1 VSLLPLFLS
10 CRAAVRA
17 KTSATAAGLHHD
29 PTRRQELEDLA
40 RRYLEMAAQLL
51 PPASPALIAVGGL
64 SGSGKSSL
72 AMDLAPSV
80 GAVPGAVVVRS
91 DEIRKQLSGVDSLQR
106 LGPEGYTSDMSRRV
120 YAALGERAARVL
132 RSGHSAITD
141 AMFAR
146 PDDRQ
151 ALEQIA
157 VGLGVPFVGIWLD
170 APEAVLV
177 DRVAHREH
185 DASDADAAV
194 VQSQLAQETGPIS
207 WSRIDASPGLDEV
220 RQRAV
225 AAIDQR
231 LGRAVT
237 VMRQ

>member
-1 VSLLPLFLS
+1 
-10 CRAAVRA
+10 
-17 KTSATAAGLHHD
+17 
-29 PTRRQELEDLA
+29 
-40 RRYLEMAAQLL
+40 MAAQLL

-91 DEIRKQLSGVDSLQR
+91 DEIRKQLSGIDSLQR